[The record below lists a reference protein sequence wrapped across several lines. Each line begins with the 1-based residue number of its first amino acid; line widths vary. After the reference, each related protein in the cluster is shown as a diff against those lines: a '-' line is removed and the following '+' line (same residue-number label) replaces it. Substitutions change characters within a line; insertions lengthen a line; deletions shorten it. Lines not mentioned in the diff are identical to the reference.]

1 MTHELK
7 KYRFTIFGEAYSLV
21 SDEPEELLQAAAHSI
36 DTLMRGIAQQS
47 QIGDPKK
54 IAVLAAMQSA
64 RLAQQCEAELA
75 CFKNEQARLVELLD
89 RELLA
94 RTSE

>member
-21 SDEPEELLQAAAHSI
+21 SDEPEALLQEAAHQI
-36 DTLMRGIAQQS
+36 DALMRDIAQKS

-54 IAVLAAMQSA
+54 IAVLAAMQSI
-64 RLAQQCEAELA
+64 RHAQQCESELVS
-75 CFKNEQARLVELLD
+75 FKNEQARLIELLD